1 MFIRAL
7 TAGLVAAVAVLAA
20 APAHTAAILKH
31 RVNEPCHHHLG
42 ADEPRRPFECRTTE
56 PQMRRHQM
64 LMLSLGMFTAGI
76 LCQAYNVFNPD
87 EPYMQQLS
95 FMFVAMPSAL
105 AIIHHY
111 YHNEPYHPPPAAS
124 DTPPQEERQH
134 NQRDTRS
141 GASDGQVLNRTKKTT
156 HSHVAD
162 TSSDTLADAT
172 PCFLLSQLDK
182 RKASTFVGAESLSEY
197 DDDDSWPLSDGQS
210 KH

>member
-1 MFIRAL
+1 
-7 TAGLVAAVAVLAA
+7 
-20 APAHTAAILKH
+20 
-31 RVNEPCHHHLG
+31 
-42 ADEPRRPFECRTTE
+42 
-56 PQMRRHQM
+56 MRRHQM

-141 GASDGQVLNRTKKTT
+141 GANDGQVLNRTKKTT

-172 PCFLLSQLDK
+172 PCFLSQLDK
-182 RKASTFVGAESLSEY
+182 RKASPFVGAESLSEY
-197 DDDDSWPLSDGQS
+197 DDDESWPLSDGQS